1 MLVLDDPLSALDVR
15 TEEAVTGRL
24 REVLA
29 GTTTLIVAHRPST
42 VALADRVAVLQDGA
56 IHDVG
61 THAELLARS
70 AAYREI
76 ITTGAAEDR
85 SLAGLADAAHDDAAL
100 AAATDAARPPAGAA
114 RPPAGR
120 TAGREETR

>member
-1 MLVLDDPLSALDVR
+1 MRLHEEHVFHDPQRSR
-15 TEEAVTGRL
+15 K
-24 REVLA
+24 
-29 GTTTLIVAHRPST
+29 S
-42 VALADRVAVLQDGA
+42 
-56 IHDVG
+56 
-61 THAELLARS
+61 LLARS